1 MLEERDLHL
10 FTPKVEKKIN
20 PLDSVEDE
28 VVTLEDRSTGTE
40 SIIDGIMSQV
50 KKYMK
55 EKEELAEILGLE
67 VKEETE
73 ENQISI
79 IDAIKDELK

>member
-40 SIIDGIMSQV
+40 SIIDGIMS
-50 KKYMK
+50 
-55 EKEELAEILGLE
+55 
-67 VKEETE
+67 
-73 ENQISI
+73 
-79 IDAIKDELK
+79 

>member
-55 EKEELAEILGLE
+55 EKEELVEVLGLE

>member
-1 MLEERDLHL
+1 
-10 FTPKVEKKIN
+10 
-20 PLDSVEDE
+20 
-28 VVTLEDRSTGTE
+28 
-40 SIIDGIMSQV
+40 
-50 KKYMK
+50 MK
-55 EKEELAEILGLE
+55 EKEELVEVLGLE